1 MIRNMKFLKVFIKM
15 KVKSALFIVLTAFL
29 ITTTNS
35 TLMAAGTIDIDR
47 VRDKVVLNDQDL
59 QVIDDFIA
67 DSVGDILKTRD
78 FTSIAKLR
86 TVILS
91 RQKSNQES
99 QNQYTNQFSES
110 TYKYI
115 SEGFQQALI
124 LRPQERQT
132 RVIINLLILIDGL
145 QDLRLMDLAIE
156 KLKDENMAVRYWAVQ
171 SVTNAGIINQL
182 NSDNASNQKQA
193 QKITEQLQEIVD
205 SSSPE
210 ILALI
215 ARFATDIDI
224 PQADE
229 LLLQIADLRIK
240 RYADWTVKY
249 EKMDNVI
256 LKLLDGKMTLPTSSV
271 PGRIPAGTNNPDFAR
286 RFAQLYS
293 YVIQR
298 YIKGENLNDTQKQ
311 HLVTVLI
318 DIEEKCISRLL
329 GQQSTIRKA
338 VEEKDIAT
346 LEAEHNRLLGS
357 QENTGLL
364 LTKLGFDYGTN
375 SDGTKRNAPLPL
387 PDQPQ

>member
-15 KVKSALFIVLTAFL
+15 KVKSALFVVLTAFL
-29 ITTTNS
+29 ITVTNS

-47 VRDKVVLNDQDL
+47 VRDKVVLNDQDMK
-59 QVIDDFIA
+59 VIDDFLA

-91 RQKSNQES
+91 RQKSNQDS

-110 TYKYI
+110 AYKYI

-132 RVIINLLILIDGL
+132 KVIINLLILIDGL
-145 QDLRLMDLAIE
+145 QDLRLMDLAIA

-182 NSDNASNQKQA
+182 NSDNASNRKQA
-193 QKITEQLQEIVD
+193 QIITEQLQEIVD

-215 ARFATDIDI
+215 AKFAAGLDF

-256 LKLLDGKMTLPTSSV
+256 LKLLDGKMALSPVSAL
-271 PGRIPAGTNNPDFAR
+271 GRKPAGTNNPDFAR

-293 YVIQR
+293 YVMQR
-298 YIKGENLNDTQKQ
+298 YIQGENLNDTQKQ
-311 HLVTVLI
+311 HLLTVLI
-318 DIEEKCISRLL
+318 DIEEKCISRFL
-329 GQQSTIRKA
+329 GQQSAIRKA
-338 VEEKDIAT
+338 IEEKDMAA

-357 QENTGLL
+357 QENAGLL
-364 LTKLGFDYGTN
+364 LTKLGFDYGTD
-375 SDGTKRNAPLPL
+375 SDGAKRNAPLPL

>member
-1 MIRNMKFLKVFIKM
+1 MFLKVYIKM

-29 ITTTNS
+29 ITLTNS
-35 TLMAAGTIDIDR
+35 PLIAAGTIDIDR
-47 VRDKVVLNDQDL
+47 VRDKVVLNDQDKK
-59 QVIDDFIA
+59 VIDDFLA

-110 TYKYI
+110 AYKYI

-132 RVIINLLILIDGL
+132 RVIINLLILINGL
-145 QDLRLMDLAIE
+145 QDLRLIDLAIE

-171 SVTNAGIINQL
+171 SVTNAGILNQL
-182 NSDNASNQKQA
+182 NSDNTSIRKQA
-193 QKITEQLQEIVD
+193 QRITEQLQQIVD

-215 ARFATDIDI
+215 AGFAAGLDI

-240 RYADWTVKY
+240 RYADWTMKY
-249 EKMDNVI
+249 EKLENVI
-256 LKLLDGKMTLPTSSV
+256 LKLLEAKMTLPASSTA
-271 PGRIPAGTNNPDFAR
+271 GRKPAADFAR

-298 YIKGENLNDTQKQ
+298 YIKGETLDDTQKQ
-311 HLVTVLI
+311 YLVTVLI
-318 DIEEKCISRLL
+318 DIEEKCISKFL
-329 GQQSTIRKA
+329 GQQFTIRNA
-338 VEEKDIAT
+338 VEGKDMAA

-364 LTKLGFDYGTN
+364 LTKLKFDYGTN
-375 SDGTKRNAPLPL
+375 SDGSKRNAPLPL
-387 PDQPQ
+387 PDQP

>member
-256 LKLLDGKMTLPTSSV
+256 LKLLDGKMTLPTTSV
-271 PGRIPAGTNNPDFAR
+271 PGRKPAGTNNPDFAR
-286 RFAQLYS
+286 RFTQLYS

>member
-256 LKLLDGKMTLPTSSV
+256 LKLLDGKMTLPTTSV
-271 PGRIPAGTNNPDFAR
+271 PGRKPAGTNNPDFAR

-357 QENTGLL
+357 QENTSLL